1 MEEVGGRKKR
11 INMATTKKINAN
23 GTEISVLLHANE
35 NDYICLTDMARYK
48 DSNRTNYI
56 IQNWMRARSTIEYL
70 GVWEQLHNPNFKS
83 IEFDAFRSQ
92 AGLNSFSLT
101 PGEWVEKT
109 NAIGIYSKA
118 GRYGGTYAH
127 KDIAFNFGM
136 WLSPTFQLYVVKEYQ
151 QLKEEQNNPL
161 LQHWDVKRILA
172 KANYALHTDAIKNI
186 IIPHLSVAKK
196 KEGLVYATEAD
207 MLNLALFGYTAKDWE
222 EANPELSKKL
232 NMRDTASINE
242 LVVLSNMESLNSE
255 LIKQGMAREL
265 RYDVL
270 HRMAE
275 EQLKVLNKQ
284 NTEHRFRKLTNETM
298 IER

>member
-1 MEEVGGRKKR
+1 
-11 INMATTKKINAN
+11 MAITKKINAN
-23 GTEISVLLHANE
+23 GTEISILLQGNE

-48 DSNRTNYI
+48 DKQRTDYI
-56 IQNWMRARSTIEYL
+56 IQNWLRSRNTIEYL
-70 GVWEQLHNPNFKS
+70 GVWEQLHNPNFNP
-83 IEFDAFRSQ
+83 IEFDGFRNQ
-92 AGLNSFSLT
+92 AGLHSFSLT
-101 PGEWVEKT
+101 PKEWVQKT

-172 KANYALHTDAIKNI
+172 KANYTLHTDAIKNI
-186 IIPHLSVAKK
+186 IIPKLPIEKK
-196 KEGLVYATEAD
+196 KEGIIYASEAD
-207 MLNLALFGYTAKDWE
+207 MLNLALFGFTAKDWE
-222 EANPELSKKL
+222 EANPELAKKL

-255 LIKQGMAREL
+255 LIKQGMPRDV
-265 RYDVL
+265 RYEVL

-275 EQLKVLNKQ
+275 EQLKVLNDQ
-284 NTEHRFRKLTNETM
+284 NAEYRFKKLTSSTDL
-298 IER
+298 IE